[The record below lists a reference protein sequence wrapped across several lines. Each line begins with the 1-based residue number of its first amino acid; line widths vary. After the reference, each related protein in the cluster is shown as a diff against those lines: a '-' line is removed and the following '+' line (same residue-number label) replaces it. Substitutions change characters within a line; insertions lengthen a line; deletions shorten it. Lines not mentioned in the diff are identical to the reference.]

1 MKKPA
6 VKLSAITKAFRIL
19 TEDGG
24 PRIRDGRFY
33 ALDGISLELEA
44 QSCSVVAGANG
55 SGKSLLMSIIAGLD
69 DASSGSLEVNGK
81 TGLVFQDAD
90 SQILGESARE
100 DVEIG
105 LRAQKLPRAR
115 VKEAAAEALSQM
127 GLLSKADF
135 PARGLSGGEKRRLA
149 VAGVCALAADIIILD
164 EPYANLDY
172 EGVIDVNRMVD
183 KLRAAG
189 KTLIILTHELEKCLA
204 LCDTLIVLH
213 QGVVAF
219 SGAPAEGLRRD
230 LRQWGIRHPLE
241 NARELKD
248 LVWR

>member
-1 MKKPA
+1 MNETV
-6 VKLSAITKAFRIL
+6 VKLSSITKTFRVL

-24 PRIRDGRFY
+24 ARIRGGRFY
-33 ALDGISLELEA
+33 ALDGISLELKG

-69 DASSGSLEVNGK
+69 DASSGSLEVRGK

-105 LRAQKLPRAR
+105 LRAQKLPPAR
-115 VKEAAAEALSQM
+115 VKEAAFQALFEM
-127 GLLSKADF
+127 GLSEKADF

-149 VAGVCALAADIIILD
+149 VAGVCALCADIIILD

-172 EGVIDVNRMVD
+172 EGVIDVNRMVE
-183 KLRAAG
+183 KLHNNG

-204 LCDTLIVLH
+204 LCDTLIVLY
-213 QGVVAF
+213 QGAVAF
-219 SGAPAEGLRRD
+219 SGAPSEGLRRD
-230 LRQWGIRHPLE
+230 LRQWGVRHPLE

>member
-1 MKKPA
+1 MKETA
-6 VKLSAITKAFRIL
+6 VSLVSVTKTFRVL
-19 TEDGG
+19 AENGD

-33 ALDGISLELEA
+33 ALDGVSLEFKR

-69 DASSGSLEVNGK
+69 DASSGLVEVNGK
-81 TGLVFQDAD
+81 PGLVFQDAE

-105 LRAQKLPRAR
+105 LRAQKLPAAR
-115 VKEAAAEALSQM
+115 VKEAAFQALCEL
-127 GLLSKADF
+127 GLSAKSDF

-149 VAGVCALAADIIILD
+149 VAGICALAADIIILD

-172 EGVIDVNRMVD
+172 EGVIDVNLMVE
-183 KLRAAG
+183 KLRAGG

-219 SGAPAEGLRRD
+219 ADAPAEGLCRD

-241 NARELKD
+241 TARELKD